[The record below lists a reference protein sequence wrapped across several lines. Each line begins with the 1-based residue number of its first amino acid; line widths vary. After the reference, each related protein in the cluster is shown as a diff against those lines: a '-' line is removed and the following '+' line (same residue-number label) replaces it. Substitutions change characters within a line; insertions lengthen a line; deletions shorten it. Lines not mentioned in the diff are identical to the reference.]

1 LDQFLN
7 KISVK
12 SSEAEGMSRVV
23 ESGEWVIG
31 IKNYKLA
38 NDQNHFDYVEKHL
51 LTDEAF
57 VLLKGECT
65 LLVDVSAQN
74 NHADIQPMPME
85 QGKVYCVHQGVWHN
99 MVMSKDAKL
108 ILIENLNTSSANSEM
123 YSLTKAEIQAIQEK
137 LI

>member
-12 SSEAEGMSRVV
+12 ASEAEGMNRVV

-38 NDQNHFDYVEKHL
+38 NDQTHFDYVEKHL

-57 VLLKGECT
+57 VLLKGQCT
-65 LLVDVSAQN
+65 LLIDVSAQN
-74 NHADIQPMPME
+74 NHADIQPLAME
-85 QGKVYCVHQGVWHN
+85 QEKVYCVHQGVWHN
-99 MVMSKDAKL
+99 MIMSKDAKL
-108 ILIENLNTSSANSEM
+108 ILIENLNTSSVNSEM
-123 YSLTKAEIQAIQEK
+123 YTLTKAEIQAIQAQLK
-137 LI
+137 

>member
-38 NDQNHFDYVEKHL
+38 NDQDHFDYLEKHF

-57 VLLKGECT
+57 VLLKGKCT
-65 LLVDVSAQN
+65 LLIDVSAQN
-74 NHADIQPMPME
+74 NHTDIQPMTME
-85 QGKVYCVHQGVWHN
+85 PGKV
-99 MVMSKDAKL
+99 
-108 ILIENLNTSSANSEM
+108 
-123 YSLTKAEIQAIQEK
+123 
-137 LI
+137 